1 MAEVKKADH
10 RDYYAKLRN
19 MALRFDEEG
28 LAKHG
33 LADVSPNGEAF
44 LDFSDKRVQRA
55 ATALIERFLET
66 AK

>member
-1 MAEVKKADH
+1 MAEVKKTVK
-10 RDYYAKLRN
+10 REYFAKLRN

-44 LDFSDKRVQRA
+44 LDFNDIRVKRA
-55 ATALIERFLET
+55 ASALIERFLET

>member
-1 MAEVKKADH
+1 MTEVKKANH
-10 RDYYAKLRN
+10 RGYYVKLRN

-44 LDFSDKRVQRA
+44 LNFNDKRVQRA
-55 ATALIERFLET
+55 AADLIERFLEK